1 LVDVRPAA
9 ILPVKRFDSAKQ
21 RLGEALGSG
30 SRAALAAA
38 MFADVLSALERS
50 EMLHAIVVVSGEPE
64 VADIVAGRDV
74 ILIDDTTEKGQS
86 NAARAGLA
94 RATALGLDRAAL
106 VPSDCPLLDPA
117 ELEELFVRA
126 AGGADV
132 VIVPDRHGTGTNGLL
147 LTPPDAIA
155 PSFGPGSCERHRALA
170 RAAGVALRV
179 ERPPSLLLDID
190 TGADLAALRAR
201 AIEDRAQGRRGQWSG
216 ADARGAHAGGADARA
231 LNTRAVLSRSERM
244 DVPSITNAG

>member
-1 LVDVRPAA
+1 VRPAA

-74 ILIDDTTEKGQS
+74 ILIGDTTEKGQS
-86 NAARAGLA
+86 SAARAGLA

-132 VIVPDRHGTGTNGLL
+132 VVVPDRHGTGTNALVV
-147 LTPPDAIA
+147 D
-155 PSFGPGSCERHRALA
+155 PSGPFEPQFGPGSCQRHVDQASSR
-170 RAAGVALRV
+170 GLRCSV
-179 ERPPSLLLDID
+179 ERPPSLTIDVD
-190 TGADLAALRAR
+190 TGDDLIALGIALERSHGRAPRTRGVLRQIERTRNSRTIAA
-201 AIEDRAQGRRGQWSG
+201 
-216 ADARGAHAGGADARA
+216 
-231 LNTRAVLSRSERM
+231 
-244 DVPSITNAG
+244 